1 MEQAA
6 RGFPRLSWDE
16 VPRLNA
22 SQMQQL
28 LMLATGKYGMDS
40 RVLVEHTG
48 RNLAELVE
56 AFAPDGP
63 ILVVAGRGN
72 NGSGGLA
79 AARILGARR
88 RRVWVVPTHEY
99 ENYSGTPREQLE
111 LLRHFETVKIK
122 SSLPKMK
129 FGCVVDAAIGTG
141 LEGPPRGRTLDV
153 ITVVNNLA
161 GSCPVL
167 SLDAPTGMHVDDG
180 SVPGSVLA
188 ASLTMVVG
196 LPKKGIEPGGSV
208 GRLFLGDVGLP
219 SALFRDLGVE
229 PLHLQAFVSEVCS
242 GAQDA

>member
-1 MEQAA
+1 MEHTAVD
-6 RGFPRLSWDE
+6 FPTVSWSE
-16 VPRLNA
+16 VPKLNA

-28 LMLATGKYGMDS
+28 LMLATGKYGMDN
-40 RVLVEHTG
+40 RVLVEHTA
-48 RNLAELVE
+48 RNMVELVD

-63 ILVVAGRGN
+63 VLVVAGRGN

-79 AARILGARR
+79 TARLLGARG

-111 LLRHFETVKIK
+111 LLRHFDTVRIK

-129 FGCVVDAAIGTG
+129 FGCVIDAAIGTR

-167 SLDAPTGMHVDDG
+167 SLDAPTGMRVDDG
-180 SVPGSVLA
+180 AVPGAVLA
-188 ASLTMVVG
+188 ASITLSVG
-196 LPKKGIEPGGSV
+196 VAKQGIAPGGSV
-208 GRLFLGDVGLP
+208 GRLFIGDIGLP
-219 SALFRDLGVE
+219 RVLFGDLGIE
-229 PLHLQAFVSEVCS
+229 PLRLQAYLTEVC
-242 GAQDA
+242 